1 MNIQDIADL
10 LDDGVDDGRFDKPL
24 KINDSTLA
32 INGFA
37 SYLTEDV
44 SELLVYA
51 DDATTQRAVTSFVG
65 MTELLDEEVC
75 ITFDGTRLLNVVKLL
90 LDSDTPE
97 TATLRVHAH
106 RSVKVIELSTPSS
119 SVLLMQYGMNVNDFK
134 SPSIKERVKAFNL
147 AQPEF
152 IDEAVGI

>member
-1 MNIQDIADL
+1 MNIQDIANL

-37 SYLTEDV
+37 SYLTEEV
-44 SELLVYA
+44 SERLVYA
-51 DDATTQRAVTSFVG
+51 NGATMQQAATSFVG
-65 MTELLDEEVC
+65 MTELLTEEVC
-75 ITFDGTRLLNVVKLL
+75 ITFDGARLLNVVKLL
-90 LDSDTPE
+90 LDSDGPE
-97 TATLRVHAH
+97 TTTLRVYAH
-106 RSVKVIELSTPSS
+106 LSHKAIELSTPSS

-147 AQPEF
+147 AKPEF
-152 IDEAVGI
+152 VDVALGI